1 MGKLKS
7 YQKIR
12 QVNDLR
18 KEMKGKQKKLEK
30 QIFTSQKPAGEYT
43 VSVSMLGNRQTQHVH
58 VKNQE
63 GNLVVVMN
71 QDILDAIADATTDVL
86 NQIGTARDQLFNAA
100 TKALIDENSKTKTV
114 NKELQAAQKDLNLK
128 DFKGFA
134 HLKTNENQPTVSCSF
149 KGTYE
154 CTSIDAINT
163 DDLTTGKL
171 SRLITRSIN
180 SGVANIDLATD
191 VIYDKYAH

>member
-18 KEMKGKQKKLEK
+18 KEMKSKQKKLEK
-30 QIFTSQKPAGEYT
+30 QIFTSQKSAGEYN

-58 VKNQE
+58 VKDQDD
-63 GNLVVVMN
+63 NLVVVVN
-71 QDILDAIADATTDVL
+71 QDILDAIAQATTDVL
-86 NQIGTARDQLFNAA
+86 NQIGTARDQLFSAA
-100 TKALIDENSKTKTV
+100 TKALVDENSKTKTI
-114 NKELQAAQKDLNLK
+114 NKELQAAQKDLNK
-128 DFKGFA
+128 QNFKGFA
-134 HLKTNENQPTVSCSF
+134 HLKASENQPTVSCSF

-163 DDLTTGKL
+163 DDLSTGKL
-171 SRLITRSIN
+171 SRLLTRSIN
-180 SGVANIDLATD
+180 AGVANIDLATD